1 MNENNSEQTSP
12 RPIAHWRIILA
23 AILDFL
29 TAFFVIGYG
38 VALVSG
44 DTTDEGFQLNGMPA
58 LVLLAL
64 IVAYFW
70 IGRKYL
76 GGTLWQRLL
85 KAR

>member
-1 MNENNSEQTSP
+1 MKDDISTPNST
-12 RPIAHWRIILA
+12 RAIAHWRIILA

-29 TAFFVIGYG
+29 TAFFVIGYS
-38 VALVSG
+38 VARVSG
-44 DTTDEGFQLNGMPA
+44 DTTDDGFKLNGMPA
-58 LVLLAL
+58 LVMFAL